1 MNSDQ
6 FSAILENLRTNAGLD
21 LTTPRT
27 TLHGQPIAL
36 DRAIMF
42 TTPDATDR
50 VQLWSSLL
58 DERPTHTELSVR
70 RNNTSNLTTLAFGR
84 TDEGKNEEFLLGD
97 RYGIQTHIVS
107 GEDIRNHF
115 DVVNERLKGFSQDQ
129 FKSMVNQKRYV
140 ESENMKIHEGL
151 VPNRGDLVVS
161 HEGRTYKFN
170 PRTQEFSRHINPLE
184 PNQEDM

>member
-6 FSAILENLRTNAGLD
+6 FSKILENLRTNAGLD

-42 TTPDATDR
+42 TTPKNPDT

-58 DERPTHTELSVR
+58 DERPTHTELSVN
-70 RNNTSNLTTLAFGR
+70 RNNTSSLTTLAFGR
-84 TDEGKNEEFLLGD
+84 SDEGKNEDFLLGD
-97 RYGIQTHIVS
+97 RNHVRTYTSS
-107 GEDIRNHF
+107 GEDVRNHF

-129 FKSMVNQKRYV
+129 FRSMINQKKYV
-140 ESENMKIHEGL
+140 ESENTNIHEGM
-151 VPNRGDLVVS
+151 VANRGELLVS